1 MIFDEMKPE
10 FLIKKLERT
19 LEDNPRDAAACFE
32 MGKLQEDLGDLNSS
46 LTHYEKAVQLDPH
59 LTQAHFQLGVVY
71 SRMKSHDMAVR
82 EWQRMLD
89 GDGDFDF
96 ENIDYFL
103 RAGSVQL
110 ALREWDSFAA
120 SMTDN
125 AANNFS
131 AGLAFACLGRLDEAL
146 KYLNRAV
153 LKNPSLETGRFHAGL
168 CHARKAGFESAVREF
183 QEELKIRP
191 NHPQVLYALGSA
203 LLEEGK
209 FAQAAPHLEKV
220 VSARPGHIKA
230 LYRLALAA
238 FRQGHMEDAL
248 GRLDRLL
255 ELKAGFAPAHHL
267 RGLVYEKQFNMELAM
282 LSYNRCLE
290 LEPENK
296 EAHFQLAMLLKSL
309 GKYEPALEHFQK
321 TVQIDPN
328 DSDAYHCMGLLHAQ
342 MGKYSDSTGAFRKA
356 LDISPDHAYAR
367 YSLAQ
372 ALFQAGRHE
381 EAIEEYKKLL
391 QSNPRDTAARSGL
404 GIAYITSGQLTM
416 AISEF
421 KKALE
426 FNPRDAYAH
435 YSLGA
440 AYFRLG
446 HLDLAIEEYQKA
458 LELNPTSA
466 YAHFNLGATY
476 SRGGQF
482 ELAIQEYRMAASMI
496 PSNESD
502 LELFA
507 TLQLQAAVGIESAQ
521 RGQELQASYEKLN
534 QAYVDTVKSLSK
546 AIDARDPYT
555 NRHSERVA
563 RISAILAGKM
573 GLKDED
579 LDDIEVGGYLHDV
592 GKLNI
597 PDSIL
602 LKQGPLTE
610 DEAARIRMHPR
621 IGAEVLSPVGFLR
634 DLIPL
639 VRGHHEK
646 LDGSGYPD
654 ALKGD
659 EIPIGARILAVADYY
674 DALTTD
680 RPYRAA
686 LSPQQALDEMEKHR
700 GTHFDPG
707 VLDAFNLVI
716 DEIILTV

>member
-1 MIFDEMKPE
+1 MKQE

-19 LEDNPRDAAACFE
+19 LEENPQDAAACFE
-32 MGKLQEDLGDLNSS
+32 MGKLQEDLGDLSS
-46 LTHYEKAVQLDPH
+46 SMKHYEKAVQLNPFM
-59 LTQAHFQLGVVY
+59 TQAHFQLGVVY
-71 SRMKSHDMAVR
+71 SRLKSHEMAVR

-89 GDGDFDF
+89 EDGDFDF
-96 ENIDYFL
+96 EGIDYFL

-110 ALREWDSFAA
+110 ALREWENHAA
-120 SMTDN
+120 SMADLAYN
-125 AANNFS
+125 HFS

-146 KYLNRAV
+146 KFLNRALQV
-153 LKNPSLETGRFHAGL
+153 NSKIELGHFHIGL
-168 CHARKAGFESAVREF
+168 CHARKSNPESANHAFV
-183 QEELKIRP
+183 EELKLRP
-191 NHPQVLYALGSA
+191 SHHQVLYALGNSYLEA
-203 LLEEGK
+203 GKIVQAVGCFEKLLSLNPK
-209 FAQAAPHLEKV
+209 
-220 VSARPGHIKA
+220 HIKA
-230 LYRLALAA
+230 HYCLGLAA
-238 FRQGHMEDAL
+238 ARQGQ
-248 GRLDRLL
+248 LDVSVKLLDKAL
-255 ELKAGFAPAHHL
+255 ELKPGFAPAYYQKG
-267 RGLVYEKQFNMELAM
+267 RVYERQYNMDLAL
-282 LSYNRCLE
+282 LSYNRCLD
-290 LEPENK
+290 LDPKNK
-296 EAHFQLAMLLKSL
+296 DAHFQIAMLCKNL
-309 GKYEPALEHFQK
+309 GKYELALEHFQK
-321 TVQIDPN
+321 TVQLNPN
-328 DSDAYHCMGLLHAQ
+328 ESDAYHCMGLVHAQ
-342 MGKYSDSTGAFRKA
+342 MGKFSESIRSFKKA
-356 LDISPDHAYAR
+356 LEISPDHAYAR

-372 ALFQAGRHE
+372 AYFQAGQHE
-381 EAIEEYKKLL
+381 EAIREYKASLE
-391 QSNPRDTAARSGL
+391 SNPRDTAARNGL

-416 AISEF
+416 AVSEF

-426 FNPRDAYAH
+426 LNPRDAFAH
-435 YSLGA
+435 YSMGA
-440 AYFRLG
+440 AYFKLG

-458 LELNPTSA
+458 LELNPISA

-482 ELAIQEYRMAASMI
+482 DLAIQEYKTASSMI

-521 RGQELQASYEKLN
+521 RGQELQFSYERLE

-555 NRHSERVA
+555 NRHSESVA
-563 RISAILAGKM
+563 RIGAILAKSM
-573 GLKDED
+573 GFKEESIHE
-579 LDDIEVGGYLHDV
+579 IEVAGYLHDV

-597 PDSIL
+597 PDHIL

-610 DEAARIRMHPR
+610 EEATRIKTHPQ
-621 IGAEVLSPVGFLR
+621 IGAEVLSHVGFLKPM
-634 DLIPL
+634 IPL

-646 LDGSGYPD
+646 MDGSGYPD
-654 ALKGD
+654 GLKGN
-659 EIPIGARILAVADYY
+659 EIPIGARILAVTDCY